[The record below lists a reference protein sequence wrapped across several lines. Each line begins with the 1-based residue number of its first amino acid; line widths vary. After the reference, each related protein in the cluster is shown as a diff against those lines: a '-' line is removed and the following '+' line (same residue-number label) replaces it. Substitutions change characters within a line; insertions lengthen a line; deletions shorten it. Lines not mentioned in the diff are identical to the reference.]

1 MKKTDRYC
9 FPAVFSYE
17 EGQEISVFFPDLDVA
32 TSGVNDDDALLSARE
47 LLGCVLCGLEED
59 KEEIPEPTPLAE
71 VHAEKNERSVLI
83 DVYMQ
88 IFNLS
93 YNASSN
99 LMMVTLIF
107 FSCLFT
113 ALGFFDNWVSKA
125 GAGLFVPIS
134 GFAHATTSSALEYK
148 KEGLVFGIGSNI
160 FKLSGSVILY
170 GVISAYIFGI
180 VRFVFFGG

>member
-1 MKKTDRYC
+1 MEKQKYKSLVQKFSPKENKIRNMIVAFLIGGLVGLIGQVLITIYSC
-9 FPAVFSYE
+9 FDA
-17 EGQEISVFFPDLDVA
+17 ISVSD
-32 TSGVNDDDALLSARE
+32 
-47 LLGCVLCGLEED
+47 
-59 KEEIPEPTPLAE
+59 
-71 VHAEKNERSVLI
+71 
-83 DVYMQ
+83 
-88 IFNLS
+88 
-93 YNASSN
+93 ASS